1 MVGPLLSLNTANKWL
16 PHLSD
21 LLAPRAVHPLPQA
34 ACKMIPWMRKKGG
47 EGSCRLSDGESS
59 LGIYSL

>member
-1 MVGPLLSLNTANKWL
+1 MVCPLLSLNTASRWL
-16 PHLSD
+16 HHLSD
-21 LLAPRAVHPLPQA
+21 LLAPRAVPPLPQA
-34 ACKMIPWMRKKGG
+34 VCEMILWIRKEGG